1 MVFSG
6 QLLDRLPRKQL
17 VDGCEAFQD
26 LRDCVSNGF
35 DFEPDSVGCLGI
47 ESIATNPSLNT
58 SETGSLVSQ
67 LGSRQRALVGG
78 RDLAVERSLDY
89 RLART
94 RAKAS

>member
-6 QLLDRLPRKQL
+6 QLLDHLPRKQL

-47 ESIATNPSLNT
+47 ESIAMNP
-58 SETGSLVSQ
+58 GSTRARPVPWSPNSGLASVHWWVVEIWPLRGVSI
-67 LGSRQRALVGG
+67 
-78 RDLAVERSLDY
+78 